1 MVQSKFSIDEKQ
13 ADFLNTYRAYGF
25 KDKSSM
31 LREAIEHFK
40 KQLESESLRRS
51 ADLYAE
57 VYAEDRNVRELT
69 AAALAGWPE

>member
-1 MVQSKFSIDEKQ
+1 MVQAKFSIDQKQ
-13 ADFLNTYRAYGF
+13 ADFLNAYGTYGF

-40 KQLESESLRRS
+40 KQLESESLKRS

-57 VYAEDRNVRELT
+57 VYAEDRDVRELT
-69 AAALAGWPE
+69 VAALAGWPE